1 MNMMLIR
8 DLAAKL
14 RNLFCVSELQKRYDD
29 GKVQIKTHN
38 GKVLEKCESFPYG
51 FYAKAKNGKALVF
64 CQGGNYNDFEILP
77 VMKADDISAPELQ
90 KGDTAL
96 YTGDGGWI
104 IARDNGKLELFG
116 TDAGGVVKAAELERQ
131 LNKLSA
137 RVDGIMDALKKSQTA
152 VQDGGA
158 AYKAQIAAML
168 ATLIDKE
175 DFSNLES
182 EKVLHGTGK

>member
-14 RNLFCVSELQKRYDD
+14 RNLFCVSEVQKRYED

-51 FYAKAKNGKALVF
+51 FYAKAKNGKAMVFFLVW
-64 CQGGNYNDFEILP
+64 NYNDFEILP
-77 VMKADDISAPELQ
+77 VLKADDIPDPELQ
-90 KGDTAL
+90 EGDTAL
-96 YTGDGGWI
+96 YTGDGGWV
-104 IARDNGKLELFG
+104 IARNNGTLELFG
-116 TDAGGVVKAAELERQ
+116 TDAGGVIKATELERQ
-131 LNKLSA
+131 LNKLSV
-137 RVDGIMDALKKSQTA
+137 RVDGIMDALNKSQTA

-158 AYKAQIAAML
+158 TYKAQITAML

-175 DFSNLES
+175 NFSNLES